1 MARTVEISIP
11 ATAFIPYTANGP
23 QFVAHTHSN
32 AVRPALAFDASTGES
47 ATSVPFVMPASYAA
61 GDVKVDVYFYSA
73 SSNSGTAAWTVT
85 LEAVTSSADTLD
97 LEASSSFP
105 TGTAG
110 THSMGGTA
118 GDLRKLSITLS
129 ATSKDSVA
137 AGDQVR
143 FGIGRTVASD
153 SVSGDLYVPFVV
165 LYEGT

>member
-11 ATAFIPYTANGP
+11 ATAFTPKSSSGT
-23 QFVAHTHSN
+23 QFVAHTHSD
-32 AVRPALAFDASTGES
+32 VSRSALAFDTGSDEFAFS
-47 ATSVPFVMPASYAA
+47 APFVMPASYAA

-73 SSNSGTAAWTVT
+73 SANSGTAAWTVT
-85 LEAVTSSADTLD
+85 LEAVTASADTLD
-97 LEASSSFP
+97 LEASSSIP

-143 FGIGRTVASD
+143 FGLSRTTASD
-153 SVSGDLYVPFVV
+153 DVAGDLFVPFVV
-165 LYEGT
+165 IYEGT